1 MKHRVSLI
9 GVFACAVC
17 LVMTLAGCSQS
28 TAYTPETLNP
38 TVSSPTTVKT
48 TCCASASVRRAVL
61 RFDEFEQCGVGSR
74 RRYGRCL
81 ADQLGLA

>member
-38 TVSSPTTVKT
+38 TSFV
-48 TCCASASVRRAVL
+48 AHDR
-61 RFDEFEQCGVGSR
+61 
-74 RRYGRCL
+74 
-81 ADQLGLA
+81 